1 MERRRKGM
9 NLKFLS
15 AVVTFSLGC
24 SALGSAQKP
33 NKISLRDGEAKVR
46 QILAERAAK
55 EGKTAHAAPAAS
67 SQTLTYWSGTIQHEG
82 YTFPFTMLGTD
93 PKKGSATTVI
103 QVYVVPVKIVL
114 PDGSV
119 WDPATVSVTNRK
131 DAIDGTIKSPIFGK
145 TTWTN
150 SGVNLGHTQYTD
162 AFQRGSFWRDLGD
175 DRDYHVL
182 FQPVVQPEVEWD
194 VPANLGA
201 QTPGAFNGGN
211 LADVDIIWFDAQ
223 QNAYIANS
231 GVPADVLPFFLT
243 YNTCE
248 GQFDGIELS
257 GCFAGAYHSTTLS
270 NQPYLNAPWEGFAP
284 DVLILSHE
292 LGETLGDPFTNNQS
306 PCFFDTNM
314 EVGDPVQPFQM
325 SLRFEGRTYTVE
337 DLVFFDWFTANY
349 PALHSVNHGYTFEG
363 SYLYPCSGTLS
374 KSALIQLVGPPPAAK

>member
-1 MERRRKGM
+1 M
-9 NLKFLS
+9 NLKLLS
-15 AVVTFSLGC
+15 AAMAFSLGC
-24 SALGSAQKP
+24 GALSSAQSPK
-33 NKISLRDGEAKVR
+33 KINLREGEAKAR
-46 QILAERAAK
+46 RILAEKAAK
-55 EGKTAHAAPAAS
+55 EGKTAHAPAAS
-67 SQTLTYWSGTIQHEG
+67 SQTLTYWSGTIEHEG

-93 PKKGSATTVI
+93 PNQGPATTVI

-114 PDGSV
+114 PEGSV

-131 DAIDGTIKSPIFGK
+131 NAIDGTIKSPIFGK
-145 TTWTN
+145 TTWM
-150 SGVNLGHTQYTD
+150 SGGVNLGHTQYTD

-175 DRDYHVL
+175 DERDYHVL
-182 FQPVVQPEVEWD
+182 FRPVVQPEVEWD

-211 LADVDIIWFDAQ
+211 LADIDILWFDAQ

-231 GVPADVLPFFLT
+231 ALPADVLPFFLT

-248 GQFDGIELS
+248 GLFDGIELS
-257 GCFAGAYHSTTLS
+257 GCFAGAYHSTTLT
-270 NQPYLNAPWEGFAP
+270 NQPYLNAPWEGFVP

-314 EVGDPVQPFQM
+314 EVGDPVESFQM
-325 SLRFEGRTYTVE
+325 SVPFAGRTYTVE

-349 PALHSVNHGYTFEG
+349 PPRHSVNTGIHSRDRICT
-363 SYLYPCSGTLS
+363 PASGTLS

>member
-1 MERRRKGM
+1 M
-9 NLKFLS
+9 NLKLLP
-15 AVVTFSLGC
+15 AVVAFSLGC
-24 SALGSAQKP
+24 SALGSAQTP
-33 NKISLRDGEAKVR
+33 NKINLREGEAKVR
-46 QILAERAAK
+46 KILAEKAAR
-55 EGKTAHAAPAAS
+55 EGKTAQAQAPS
-67 SQTLTYWSGTIQHEG
+67 SQTLTSWSGTIEHEG

-119 WDPATVSVTNRK
+119 WDPATVPVMNRK
-131 DAIDGTIKSPIFGK
+131 NAIDGTIKSPIFGK
-145 TTWTN
+145 TTWRN
-150 SGVNLGHTQYTD
+150 AGVNLGNTQYTD
-162 AFQRGSFWRDLGD
+162 AFQRGSFWRDLGDD

-211 LADVDIIWFDAQ
+211 LADVDIFWFDAQ
-223 QNAYIANS
+223 QKDYITNF
-231 GVPADVLPFFLT
+231 GVPSNVLPFFLT

-257 GCFAGAYHSTTLS
+257 PCFAGAYHNTTLS
-270 NQPYLNAPWEGFAP
+270 NQPYLNAPWEGVAP

-314 EVGDPVQPFQM
+314 EVGDPVEAFTTSLPFA
-325 SLRFEGRTYTVE
+325 GRTYTVE

-349 PALHSVNHGYTFEG
+349 PPQHSVNNGYTFQG
-363 SYLYPCSGTLS
+363 SYLFPCSGTLS
-374 KSALIQLVGPPPAAK
+374 KRALMQLVGPPPAAK